1 MNISRISIDGLILSI
16 KCLVEKVNYIKSR
29 YCNME
34 NSNND
39 DKWLCQ
45 LMWAIGFV
53 LLVMMLSAFIVIKL
67 IEGWDHR
74 GQFGD
79 LFGVVNALFSGL
91 AFAGLIITIRQ
102 QHIDL
107 KYQHQAIE
115 QTNQEM
121 QNQTAE
127 FDKQN
132 ETLRIQR
139 FENTFF
145 KMLEVQQSIVNDL
158 YAGDSH
164 SQWVD
169 ENSADGAYSK
179 KEISIQDEYRGRN
192 LFYYV
197 FIICNHAIEN
207 SFLDGTTM
215 VSGLSTVI
223 KRRGKE
229 RFDDYMTT
237 TMFDHYFRHL
247 YTILRFITENE
258 WLGVDKQYKYAT
270 FVRATLSRYEL
281 VMLYYNGF
289 FHPKMKKMM
298 ERYCLLNNIRKDL
311 LPMSYEYYV
320 FLREQGVSKE
330 DLRDAHFSIGDFEYY
345 LTDDEND
352 DTRYHLS
359 AFFSKGELDKGHAL
373 LNRWRTFIKDK
384 KG

>member
-53 LLVMMLSAFIVIKL
+53 LLVMMLSAFFVIKL

-79 LFGVVNALFSGL
+79 LFGVVNAL
-91 AFAGLIITIRQ
+91 
-102 QHIDL
+102 
-107 KYQHQAIE
+107 
-115 QTNQEM
+115 
-121 QNQTAE
+121 
-127 FDKQN
+127 
-132 ETLRIQR
+132 
-139 FENTFF
+139 
-145 KMLEVQQSIVNDL
+145 

-169 ENSADGAYSK
+169 ENSADGVYSK
-179 KEISIQDEYRGRN
+179 KEIPIQDEYRGRN

-197 FIICNHAIEN
+197 FRICDHVINNKIT
-207 SFLDGTTM
+207 SGSRS
-215 VSGLSTVI
+215 VSGLCSVI
-223 KRRGKE
+223 QFRGKAC
-229 RFDDYMTT
+229 FDDYMTT

-352 DTRYHLS
+352 DTLNS
-359 AFFSKGELDKGHAL
+359 ATL
-373 LNRWRTFIKDK
+373 
-384 KG
+384 

>member
-1 MNISRISIDGLILSI
+1 
-16 KCLVEKVNYIKSR
+16 
-29 YCNME
+29 
-34 NSNND
+34 
-39 DKWLCQ
+39 
-45 LMWAIGFV
+45 
-53 LLVMMLSAFIVIKL
+53 
-67 IEGWDHR
+67 
-74 GQFGD
+74 
-79 LFGVVNALFSGL
+79 
-91 AFAGLIITIRQ
+91 
-102 QHIDL
+102 
-107 KYQHQAIE
+107 
-115 QTNQEM
+115 
-121 QNQTAE
+121 
-127 FDKQN
+127 
-132 ETLRIQR
+132 
-139 FENTFF
+139 
-145 KMLEVQQSIVNDL
+145 MLEVQQSIVNDL

-169 ENSADGAYSK
+169 ENSADGVYSK
-179 KEISIQDEYRGRN
+179 KEIPIQDEYRGRN

-197 FIICNHAIEN
+197 FRICDHVINNKIT
-207 SFLDGTTM
+207 SGSRS
-215 VSGLSTVI
+215 VSGLCSVI
-223 KRRGKE
+223 QFRGKAC
-229 RFDDYMTT
+229 FDDYMTT

-384 KG
+384 KS

>member
-1 MNISRISIDGLILSI
+1 MSISYHVPLEL
-16 KCLVEKVNYIKSR
+16 YY
-29 YCNME
+29 YCDME

-53 LLVMMLSAFIVIKL
+53 LFVMMLSAFVVIKL
-67 IEGWDHR
+67 IGDWEQR

-102 QHIDL
+102 QHLDL
-107 KYQHQAIE
+107 KYQREAIE

-121 QNQTAE
+121 QNQTIE

-132 ETLRIQR
+132 KTMRIER

-169 ENSADGAYSK
+169 ENSADGVYSK
-179 KEISIQDEYRGRN
+179 KEIPIQDEYRGRN

-197 FIICNHAIEN
+197 FIMCNHAIEN

-215 VSGLSTVI
+215 VSGLSNVI

-247 YTILRFITENE
+247 YTILRFISENE
-258 WLGVDKQYKYAT
+258 WLGADKQYKYAT

-281 VMLYYNGF
+281 IMLYYNGF

-373 LNRWRTFIKDK
+373 LNRWRTFIKDPNFRNTII
-384 KG
+384 

>member
-1 MNISRISIDGLILSI
+1 
-16 KCLVEKVNYIKSR
+16 LVEKVNYIKSR

-53 LLVMMLSAFIVIKL
+53 LLVMMLSAFFVIKL

-79 LFGVVNALFSGL
+79 LFGVVNAL
-91 AFAGLIITIRQ
+91 
-102 QHIDL
+102 
-107 KYQHQAIE
+107 
-115 QTNQEM
+115 
-121 QNQTAE
+121 
-127 FDKQN
+127 
-132 ETLRIQR
+132 
-139 FENTFF
+139 
-145 KMLEVQQSIVNDL
+145 

-169 ENSADGAYSK
+169 ENSADGVYSK
-179 KEISIQDEYRGRN
+179 KEIPIQDEYRGRN

-197 FIICNHAIEN
+197 FRICDHVINNKIT
-207 SFLDGTTM
+207 SGSRS
-215 VSGLSTVI
+215 VSGLCSVI
-223 KRRGKE
+223 QFRGKAC
-229 RFDDYMTT
+229 FDDYMTT

-384 KG
+384 KS

>member
-53 LLVMMLSAFIVIKL
+53 LLVMMLSAFFVIKL

-107 KYQHQAIE
+107 KYQRQAIE

-169 ENSADGAYSK
+169 ENSADGVYSK
-179 KEISIQDEYRGRN
+179 KEIPIQDEYRGRN

-197 FIICNHAIEN
+197 FRIC
-207 SFLDGTTM
+207 
-215 VSGLSTVI
+215 
-223 KRRGKE
+223 
-229 RFDDYMTT
+229 
-237 TMFDHYFRHL
+237 HL

-384 KG
+384 KS

>member
-1 MNISRISIDGLILSI
+1 MVIY
-16 KCLVEKVNYIKSR
+16 EKVNYIKSR

-53 LLVMMLSAFIVIKL
+53 LLVMMLSAFFVIKL

-79 LFGVVNALFSGL
+79 LFGVVNAL
-91 AFAGLIITIRQ
+91 
-102 QHIDL
+102 
-107 KYQHQAIE
+107 
-115 QTNQEM
+115 
-121 QNQTAE
+121 
-127 FDKQN
+127 
-132 ETLRIQR
+132 
-139 FENTFF
+139 
-145 KMLEVQQSIVNDL
+145 

-169 ENSADGAYSK
+169 ENSADGVYSK
-179 KEISIQDEYRGRN
+179 KEIPIQDEYRGRN

-197 FIICNHAIEN
+197 FRICDHVINNKIT
-207 SFLDGTTM
+207 SGSRS
-215 VSGLSTVI
+215 VSGLCSVI
-223 KRRGKE
+223 QFRGKAC
-229 RFDDYMTT
+229 FDDYMTT

-384 KG
+384 KS

>member
-1 MNISRISIDGLILSI
+1 MLSTPY
-16 KCLVEKVNYIKSR
+16 E
-29 YCNME
+29 YCYHVPLELYYYCDME

-53 LLVMMLSAFIVIKL
+53 LFVMMLSAFVVIKL
-67 IEGWDHR
+67 IGDWEQR

-102 QHIDL
+102 QHLDL
-107 KYQHQAIE
+107 KYQREAIE

-121 QNQTAE
+121 QNQTIE

-132 ETLRIQR
+132 KTMRIER

-169 ENSADGAYSK
+169 ENSADGVYSK
-179 KEISIQDEYRGRN
+179 KEIPIQDEYRGRN

-197 FIICNHAIEN
+197 FIMCNHAIEN

-215 VSGLSTVI
+215 VSGLSNVI

-247 YTILRFITENE
+247 YTILRFISENE
-258 WLGVDKQYKYAT
+258 WLGADKQYKYAT

-281 VMLYYNGF
+281 IMLYYNGF

-384 KG
+384 KS